1 MRVQH
6 RATARAAAATVP
18 DGVAE
23 RRRVPPL
30 TALAD
35 VVVVGV
41 AVVLAPHSTVEG
53 LAATPA
59 RAAAL
64 PADQLLH
71 LAADPDEV
79 VLRVSVAEGADADRA
94 GIEDVPVL
102 VALLLRQDPVALR
115 VGTDVAVAA
124 ATLLARGEEGAAAAA
139 GRLVANAL
147 KTVIAEEKPDYVIF
161 GKQAVD
167 GDNNGVGQMVAEL
180 LDWPMATFAATI
192 QEEDGSLL
200 VSREVDGGMCT
211 LRVKTP
217 AVVTVD
223 LRIVAPESVYSMRT
237 DKEAHKYSDGV
248 RFAALPAIMK
258 AKKKPIDVKAL
269 ADTAGGVTIGSN
281 YANFEAPAARAAGVK
296 VEDVAAL
303 VDKLANEAK
312 AI

>member
-1 MRVQH
+1 MKILVALKRV
-6 RATARAAAATVP
+6 
-18 DGVAE
+18 
-23 RRRVPPL
+23 
-30 TALAD
+30 
-35 VVVVGV
+35 
-41 AVVLAPHSTVEG
+41 
-53 LAATPA
+53 
-59 RAAAL
+59 
-64 PADQLLH
+64 
-71 LAADPDEV
+71 ADPDNANKVKVSPEKIDTTGLEWKINPFDEYALEAALRLTEDGKKPKKREGEV
-79 VLRVSVAEGADADRA
+79 VVMTLGPKEVETTLRSALATGADRA
-94 GIEDVPVL
+94 IRIDC
-102 VALLLRQDPVALR
+102 
-115 VGTDVAVAA
+115 TDDE
-124 ATLLARGEEGAAAAA
+124 LD

-223 LRIVAPESVYSMRT
+223 LRIVAPESVYSKLT
-237 DKEAHKYSDGV
+237 DKAHKYSDGV